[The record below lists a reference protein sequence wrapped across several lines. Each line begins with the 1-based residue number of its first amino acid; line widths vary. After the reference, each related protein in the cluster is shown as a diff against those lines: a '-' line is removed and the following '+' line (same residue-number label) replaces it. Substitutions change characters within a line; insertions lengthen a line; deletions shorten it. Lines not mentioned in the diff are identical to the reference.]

1 MDSIV
6 GLGFNR
12 FRQNPLK
19 FDLKCH
25 GVGTTLM
32 CHKKF
37 TVTFKYTF
45 IKSHMVVVI
54 IAMKSNIK
62 FVEEETVLL
71 FRVALGLFSFSN
83 HAVVHS
89 LSSFQGRKIK
99 STRRRACLSASLSFL
114 CRYLLA

>member
-6 GLGFNR
+6 GLGFDR
-12 FRQNPLK
+12 FRQDALK
-19 FDLKCH
+19 FDLQGH
-25 GVGTTLM
+25 RVSTTLM

-37 TVTFKYTF
+37 AVAVKYAI
-45 IKSHMVVVI
+45 IKSHMVVI
-54 IAMKSNIK
+54 IVAMKSHIK

-89 LSSFQGRKIK
+89 FSSFQD
-99 STRRRACLSASLSFL
+99 
-114 CRYLLA
+114 